1 MNSSSKLGSLLNKS
15 KSKLEKATLPI
26 PRSKSETNLNRF
38 SKHKER
44 IKLNLS
50 KLIGVF
56 DSFTNARTTL
66 FFVIIFYFLGK
77 GLNIFVFTILCI
89 YAYLLTFRLI
99 RFWVKNSLMYMLDFV
114 YFGNLSLI
122 IFLIFFKENQNAFLG
137 LFSIS
142 TGVIGLTNIAHKN
155 KIELGNS
162 EFLMNTFLDC
172 IPTLAT
178 SAIRWKHLIYYIP
191 FDNFIS
197 LGNVPLKNDIILW
210 KIILIPFALWL
221 IWALIYLI
229 LNGKILRGSAY
240 THLFESSIFSFYH
253 SDSFPKVL
261 GDHKKYTILKYLF
274 LQSILL
280 LISIPIVI
288 NCFYNPY
295 FNLFYLCVMTLTL
308 GINTAF
314 SKKEQLRQMVTEM

>member
-1 MNSSSKLGSLLNKS
+1 MNSSTILGNILKKS
-15 KSKLEKATLPI
+15 TLDNDKLPI
-26 PRSKSETNLNRF
+26 PRSKSE
-38 SKHKER
+38 K
-44 IKLNLS
+44 NLS
-50 KLIGVF
+50 RFLKNKEKIKSKLRKLIGVF
-56 DSFTNARTTL
+56 DNFTNARTTL

-77 GLNIFVFTILCI
+77 GLNILVLTLLCI

-122 IFLIFFKENQNAFLG
+122 IFLLFFKKNLNVFLAV
-137 LFSIS
+137 FSIS

-178 SAIRWKHLIYYIP
+178 SAIRWKHLIYNLP

-197 LGNVPLKNDIILW
+197 LGYVPFKNDIILW
-210 KIILIPFALWL
+210 KIILIPFTLWL
-221 IWALIYLI
+221 IWALTYLI
-229 LNGKILRGSAY
+229 LNGKIFRGFAY
-240 THLFESSIFSFYH
+240 SHLFESSIFTFYH
-253 SDSFPKVL
+253 SNSFNKVL
-261 GDHKKYTILKYLF
+261 GDHKKYTIIKYLF
-274 LQSILL
+274 LQFVLL

-295 FNLFYLCVMTLTL
+295 FNLFYLFVMNLIL
-308 GINTAF
+308 GINTALA
-314 SKKEQLRQMVTEM
+314 KREQLRQMVTKM

>member
-1 MNSSSKLGSLLNKS
+1 MKSSSILDAILKKS
-15 KSKLEKATLPI
+15 TIEKHNPPI
-26 PRSKSETNLNRF
+26 PRSKSETNLNKF
-38 SKHKER
+38 FKNKEK
-44 IKLNLS
+44 IKSNLR

-66 FFVIIFYFLGK
+66 FFVIIFYFMGK

-122 IFLIFFKENQNAFLG
+122 IFLIFFKDNLNAFLAI
-137 LFSIS
+137 FSIS

-178 SAIRWKHLIYYIP
+178 SAIRWKHLIYNLP

-197 LGNVPLKNDIILW
+197 LGYVPFKNDIILW

-221 IWALIYLI
+221 IWALTYLI
-229 LNGKILRGSAY
+229 LNGKIFRGFAY
-240 THLFESSIFSFYH
+240 SHLFESSIFTFYH
-253 SDSFPKVL
+253 SNSFNKVL
-261 GDHKKYTILKYLF
+261 GDHKKYTIIKYLF
-274 LQSILL
+274 LQFVLL

-295 FNLFYLCVMTLTL
+295 FNLFYLFVMNLIL
-308 GINTAF
+308 GINTALA
-314 SKKEQLRQMVTEM
+314 KREQLRQMVTKM

>member
-1 MNSSSKLGSLLNKS
+1 MNSSSILGTLLRKS
-15 KSKLEKATLPI
+15 TLDGEKIPI
-26 PRSKSETNLNRF
+26 PRSKSETRLNRF
-38 SKHKER
+38 FKNKEK
-44 IKLNLS
+44 IKSNLR

-66 FFVIIFYFLGK
+66 FFVIIFYFLGR
-77 GLNIFVFTILCI
+77 GLNILVFTLLCA

-122 IFLIFFKENQNAFLG
+122 IFLLFFKTNEHAFLAI
-137 LFSIS
+137 FSIS

-172 IPTLAT
+172 IPALAT
-178 SAIRWKHLIYYIP
+178 SAIRWKHLIYYVP

-197 LGNVPLKNDIILW
+197 LGNIRFKNDLMLW
-210 KIILIPFALWL
+210 KIILIPFGLWL

-229 LNGKILRGSAY
+229 LNGKILRGFAY
-240 THLFESSIFSFYH
+240 SHLFESSIFTFYH
-253 SDSFPKVL
+253 SNSFQRIL
-261 GDHKKYTILKYLF
+261 GDHKKYTIIKYLF
-274 LQSILL
+274 LQFILL
-280 LISIPIVI
+280 LVSIPIVI

-295 FNLFYLCVMTLTL
+295 FNIFYLFVMNLIL

-314 SKKEQLRQMVTEM
+314 AKKEQLRQMVTKI

>member
-1 MNSSSKLGSLLNKS
+1 MKSSSVLDVILKKS
-15 KSKLEKATLPI
+15 TIEKHNPPI
-26 PRSKSETNLNRF
+26 PRSKSETNLNKF
-38 SKHKER
+38 FKNKEK
-44 IKLNLS
+44 IKSNLR

-66 FFVIIFYFLGK
+66 FFVIIFYFMGK

-122 IFLIFFKENQNAFLG
+122 IFLIFFKDNLNAFLAI
-137 LFSIS
+137 FSIS

-178 SAIRWKHLIYYIP
+178 SAIRWKHLIYNLP

-197 LGNVPLKNDIILW
+197 LGYVPFKNDIILW

-221 IWALIYLI
+221 IWALTYLI
-229 LNGKILRGSAY
+229 LNGKIFRGFAY
-240 THLFESSIFSFYH
+240 SHLFESSIFTFYH
-253 SDSFPKVL
+253 SNSFNKVL
-261 GDHKKYTILKYLF
+261 GDHKKYTIIKYLF
-274 LQSILL
+274 LQFVLL

-295 FNLFYLCVMTLTL
+295 FNLFYLFVMNLIL
-308 GINTAF
+308 GINTALA
-314 SKKEQLRQMVTEM
+314 KREQLRQMVTKM

>member
-1 MNSSSKLGSLLNKS
+1 MKSSSVLDTILKKS
-15 KSKLEKATLPI
+15 TIEKHNPPI
-26 PRSKSETNLNRF
+26 LRSKSETNLNKF
-38 SKHKER
+38 FKNKEK
-44 IKLNLS
+44 IKSNLR

-66 FFVIIFYFLGK
+66 FFVIIFYFMGK

-122 IFLIFFKENQNAFLG
+122 IFLIFFKDNLNAFLAI
-137 LFSIS
+137 FSIS

-178 SAIRWKHLIYYIP
+178 SAIRWKHLIYNLP

-197 LGNVPLKNDIILW
+197 LGYVPFKNDIILW

-221 IWALIYLI
+221 IWALTYLI
-229 LNGKILRGSAY
+229 LNGKIFRGFAY
-240 THLFESSIFSFYH
+240 SHLFESSIFTFYH
-253 SDSFPKVL
+253 SNSFNKVL
-261 GDHKKYTILKYLF
+261 GDHKKYTIIKYLF
-274 LQSILL
+274 LQ
-280 LISIPIVI
+280 
-288 NCFYNPY
+288 
-295 FNLFYLCVMTLTL
+295 FNVF
-308 GINTAF
+308 
-314 SKKEQLRQMVTEM
+314 

>member
-1 MNSSSKLGSLLNKS
+1 MNSSSILGTLLRKS
-15 KSKLEKATLPI
+15 TLDGEKIPI
-26 PRSKSETNLNRF
+26 PRSKSATRLNRF
-38 SKHKER
+38 FKNKEK
-44 IKLNLS
+44 IKSNLR

-66 FFVIIFYFLGK
+66 FFVIIFYFLGR
-77 GLNIFVFTILCI
+77 GLNILVFTLLCA

-122 IFLIFFKENQNAFLG
+122 IFLLFFKTNENAFLAI
-137 LFSIS
+137 FSIS

-172 IPTLAT
+172 IPALAT
-178 SAIRWKHLIYYIP
+178 SAIRWKHLIYYVP

-197 LGNVPLKNDIILW
+197 LGNIRFKNDLMLW
-210 KIILIPFALWL
+210 KIILIPFGLWL
-221 IWALIYLI
+221 IWAFIYLI
-229 LNGKILRGSAY
+229 LNGKILRGFAY
-240 THLFESSIFSFYH
+240 SHLFESSIFTFYH
-253 SDSFPKVL
+253 SNSFQRIL
-261 GDHKKYTILKYLF
+261 GDHKKYTIIKYLF
-274 LQSILL
+274 LQFILL
-280 LISIPIVI
+280 LVSIPIVI

-295 FNLFYLCVMTLTL
+295 FNIFYLFVMNLIL

-314 SKKEQLRQMVTEM
+314 AKKEQLRQMVTKI

>member
-1 MNSSSKLGSLLNKS
+1 MKSSSVLDTILKKS
-15 KSKLEKATLPI
+15 TLEKEQLPL
-26 PRSKSETNLNRF
+26 PRSKSETNLNKF
-38 SKHKER
+38 FKNKEK
-44 IKLNLS
+44 IKSNLR

-66 FFVIIFYFLGK
+66 FFVIIFYVLGK
-77 GLNIFVFTILCI
+77 GLNIFVYTILCI

-122 IFLIFFKENQNAFLG
+122 IFLIFYKDNENAFLAI
-137 LFSIS
+137 FSIS

-178 SAIRWKHLIYYIP
+178 SAIRWKHLIYKKD

-197 LGNVPLKNDIILW
+197 LGYIPFKNDIILW
-210 KIILIPFALWL
+210 KLILIPFALWF

-229 LNGKILRGSAY
+229 LNGKIFRGFAY
-240 THLFESSIFSFYH
+240 SHLYESSIFTFYH
-253 SDSFPKVL
+253 NDSFPKIL
-261 GDHKKYTILKYLF
+261 GDHKKYTIIKYLF
-274 LQSILL
+274 LQFILL
-280 LISIPIVI
+280 IISIPIVI

-295 FNLFYLCVMTLTL
+295 FNIFYVIVINLIL
-308 GINTAF
+308 GANTAIA
-314 SKKEQLRQMVTEM
+314 KKEQLRQMVTKM

>member
-1 MNSSSKLGSLLNKS
+1 MNSSTILGNILKKS
-15 KSKLEKATLPI
+15 TLDNDKLPI
-26 PRSKSETNLNRF
+26 PRSQSE
-38 SKHKER
+38 K
-44 IKLNLS
+44 NLS
-50 KLIGVF
+50 RFLKNKEKIKSKLRKLIGVF
-56 DSFTNARTTL
+56 DNFTNARTTL

-77 GLNIFVFTILCI
+77 GLNILVLTLLCI

-122 IFLIFFKENQNAFLG
+122 IFLLFFKKNLNVFLAV
-137 LFSIS
+137 FSIS

-197 LGNVPLKNDIILW
+197 LGHVPFKNDLILW
-210 KIILIPFALWL
+210 KIILIPFGLWF
-221 IWALIYLI
+221 IWALIFLI
-229 LNGKILRGSAY
+229 LNGKILRGFAY
-240 THLFESSIFSFYH
+240 SHLYESSIFTFYH
-253 SDSFPKVL
+253 SNSFYKIL
-261 GDHKKYTILKYLF
+261 GDHKRYTIIKYLS
-274 LQSILL
+274 LQFILL

-295 FNLFYLCVMTLTL
+295 FNIFYLIVMNLIL
-308 GINTAF
+308 GANTAIA
-314 SKKEQLRQMVTEM
+314 KKEQLRQMVTKI

>member
-1 MNSSSKLGSLLNKS
+1 MKSSSVLGTILKKS
-15 KSKLEKATLPI
+15 TIEKHNPPI
-26 PRSKSETNLNRF
+26 LRSKSETNLNKF
-38 SKHKER
+38 FKNKEK
-44 IKLNLS
+44 IKSNLR

-66 FFVIIFYFLGK
+66 FFVIIFYFMGK

-114 YFGNLSLI
+114 YFGNLALI
-122 IFLIFFKENQNAFLG
+122 IFLIFFKDNLNAFLAI
-137 LFSIS
+137 FSIS

-178 SAIRWKHLIYYIP
+178 SAIRWKHLIYNLP

-197 LGNVPLKNDIILW
+197 LGYVPFKNDIILW

-221 IWALIYLI
+221 IWALTYLI
-229 LNGKILRGSAY
+229 LNGKIFRGFAY
-240 THLFESSIFSFYH
+240 SHLFESSIFTFYH
-253 SDSFPKVL
+253 SNSFNKVL
-261 GDHKKYTILKYLF
+261 GDHKKYTIIKYLF
-274 LQSILL
+274 LQFVLL

-295 FNLFYLCVMTLTL
+295 FNLFYLFVMNLIL
-308 GINTAF
+308 GINTALA
-314 SKKEQLRQMVTEM
+314 KREQLRQMVTKM

>member
-1 MNSSSKLGSLLNKS
+1 MKSSSILSNILKKS
-15 KSKLEKATLPI
+15 TLDSDDKLPI

-38 SKHKER
+38 YKHKEK
-44 IKLNLS
+44 IKSNLR

-56 DSFTNARTTL
+56 DNFTNARTTC

-77 GLNIFVFTILCI
+77 GLNILVLTLLFI

-122 IFLIFFKENQNAFLG
+122 IFLLFFKKNLNAFLAI
-137 LFSIS
+137 FSIS

-155 KIELGNS
+155 KIDLGNT

-172 IPTLAT
+172 IPALAT
-178 SAIRWKHLIYYIP
+178 SAIRWKHLIYHIP

-197 LGNVPLKNDIILW
+197 LGHVPFKNDLILW
-210 KIILIPFALWL
+210 KIILIPFCLWL
-221 IWALIYLI
+221 IWAFLFLI
-229 LNGKILRGSAY
+229 LNGKILRGFAY
-240 THLFESSIFSFYH
+240 SHLFESSIFSFYH
-253 SDSFPKVL
+253 SNSFYKIL
-261 GDHKKYTILKYLF
+261 GDHKKYTIIKYLF
-274 LQSILL
+274 LQFILL

-295 FNLFYLCVMTLTL
+295 FNIFYLFLMNLIL
-308 GINTAF
+308 GINTAIA
-314 SKKEQLRQMVTEM
+314 KKEQLRQMVTKI

>member
-1 MNSSSKLGSLLNKS
+1 MKSSSVLDAILKKS
-15 KSKLEKATLPI
+15 TIEKHNPPI
-26 PRSKSETNLNRF
+26 LRSKSETNLNKF
-38 SKHKER
+38 FKNKEK
-44 IKLNLS
+44 IKSNLR

-66 FFVIIFYFLGK
+66 FFVIIFYFMGK

-122 IFLIFFKENQNAFLG
+122 IFLIFFKDNLNAFLAI
-137 LFSIS
+137 FSIS

-178 SAIRWKHLIYYIP
+178 SAIRWKHLIYNVP

-197 LGNVPLKNDIILW
+197 LGYVPFKNDIILW

-221 IWALIYLI
+221 IWALTYLI
-229 LNGKILRGSAY
+229 LNGKIFRGFAY
-240 THLFESSIFSFYH
+240 SHLFESSIFTFYH
-253 SDSFPKVL
+253 SNSFNKVL
-261 GDHKKYTILKYLF
+261 GDHKKYTIIKYLF
-274 LQSILL
+274 LQFVLL

-295 FNLFYLCVMTLTL
+295 FNLFYLFVMNLIL
-308 GINTAF
+308 GINTALA
-314 SKKEQLRQMVTEM
+314 KREQLRQMVTKM

>member
-1 MNSSSKLGSLLNKS
+1 MKSSSVLDTMLKKS
-15 KSKLEKATLPI
+15 TIEKHNLPI
-26 PRSKSETNLNRF
+26 PRSKSETNLNKF
-38 SKHKER
+38 FKNKEK
-44 IKLNLS
+44 IKSNLR

-66 FFVIIFYFLGK
+66 FFVIIFYFMGK

-122 IFLIFFKENQNAFLG
+122 IFLIFFKDNLNAFLAI
-137 LFSIS
+137 FSIS

-178 SAIRWKHLIYYIP
+178 SAIRWKHLIYNLP

-197 LGNVPLKNDIILW
+197 LGYVPFKNDIILW

-221 IWALIYLI
+221 IWALTYLI
-229 LNGKILRGSAY
+229 LNGNIFRGFAY
-240 THLFESSIFSFYH
+240 SHLFESSIFTFYH
-253 SDSFPKVL
+253 SNSFNKVL
-261 GDHKKYTILKYLF
+261 GDHKKYTIIKYLF
-274 LQSILL
+274 LQFVLL

-295 FNLFYLCVMTLTL
+295 FNLFYLFVMNLIL
-308 GINTAF
+308 GINTALA
-314 SKKEQLRQMVTEM
+314 KREQLRQMVTKM

>member
-1 MNSSSKLGSLLNKS
+1 MKSSSVLDTILKKS
-15 KSKLEKATLPI
+15 TIEKHNPL
-26 PRSKSETNLNRF
+26 PRSKSETNLNKFLRN
-38 SKHKER
+38 KE
-44 IKLNLS
+44 KLKSNLR

-66 FFVIIFYFLGK
+66 FFVIIFYVLGK

-122 IFLIFFKENQNAFLG
+122 IFLIFFKENENAFLAI
-137 LFSIS
+137 FSIS
-142 TGVIGLTNIAHKN
+142 TGVIGLTNISHKN

-178 SAIRWKHLIYYIP
+178 SAIRWKHLIYDLP

-197 LGNVPLKNDIILW
+197 LGYIPFHNDIILW
-210 KIILIPFALWL
+210 KIILIPFGLWL
-221 IWALIYLI
+221 VWALIFLI
-229 LNGKILRGSAY
+229 LNGKILRGFAY
-240 THLFESSIFSFYH
+240 SHLYESSIFTFYH
-253 SDSFPKVL
+253 NDSFPKIL
-261 GDHKKYTILKYLF
+261 GDHKKYTIIKYLF

-295 FNLFYLCVMTLTL
+295 FNLFYLFLMNLTL
-308 GINTAF
+308 GINTAIA
-314 SKKEQLRQMVTEM
+314 KKEQLRQIVTKM

>member
-1 MNSSSKLGSLLNKS
+1 MKSSSVLDTILKKS
-15 KSKLEKATLPI
+15 TIEKHNPPI
-26 PRSKSETNLNRF
+26 LRSKSETNLNKF
-38 SKHKER
+38 FKNKEK
-44 IKLNLS
+44 IKSNLR

-66 FFVIIFYFLGK
+66 FFVIIFYFMGK

-122 IFLIFFKENQNAFLG
+122 IFLIFFKDNLNAFLAI
-137 LFSIS
+137 FSIS

-178 SAIRWKHLIYYIP
+178 SAIRWKHLIYNLP
-191 FDNFIS
+191 FDNFII
-197 LGNVPLKNDIILW
+197 LGYVPFKNDIILW

-221 IWALIYLI
+221 IWALTYLI
-229 LNGKILRGSAY
+229 LNGKIFRGFAY
-240 THLFESSIFSFYH
+240 SHLFESSIFTFYH
-253 SDSFPKVL
+253 SNSFNKVL
-261 GDHKKYTILKYLF
+261 GDHKKYTIIKYLF
-274 LQSILL
+274 LQFVLL

-295 FNLFYLCVMTLTL
+295 FNLFYLFVMNLIL
-308 GINTAF
+308 GINTALA
-314 SKKEQLRQMVTEM
+314 KREQLRQMVTKM

>member
-1 MNSSSKLGSLLNKS
+1 MNSSSILGTLLRKS
-15 KSKLEKATLPI
+15 TLDGEKIPI
-26 PRSKSETNLNRF
+26 PRSKSETRLNRF
-38 SKHKER
+38 FKNKEK
-44 IKLNLS
+44 IKSNLR

-66 FFVIIFYFLGK
+66 FFVIIFYFLGR
-77 GLNIFVFTILCI
+77 GLNIFVFTLLCA

-122 IFLIFFKENQNAFLG
+122 IFLLFFKTNENAFLAI
-137 LFSIS
+137 FSIS
-142 TGVIGLTNIAHKN
+142 TVVIGLTNIAHKN

-172 IPTLAT
+172 IPALAT
-178 SAIRWKHLIYYIP
+178 SAIRWKHLIYYVP

-197 LGNVPLKNDIILW
+197 LGNIRFKNDLMLW
-210 KIILIPFALWL
+210 KIILIPFGLWL

-229 LNGKILRGSAY
+229 LNGKILRGFAY
-240 THLFESSIFSFYH
+240 SHLFESSIFTFYH
-253 SDSFPKVL
+253 SNSFQRIL
-261 GDHKKYTILKYLF
+261 GDHKKYTIIKYLF
-274 LQSILL
+274 LQFILL
-280 LISIPIVI
+280 LVSIPIVI

-295 FNLFYLCVMTLTL
+295 FNIFYLFVMNLIL

-314 SKKEQLRQMVTEM
+314 AKKEQLRQMVTKI

>member
-1 MNSSSKLGSLLNKS
+1 MNSSSILGNILKKS
-15 KSKLEKATLPI
+15 TLDNDKLPI
-26 PRSKSETNLNRF
+26 PRSKSEQSLSRF
-38 SKHKER
+38 LKNKEQIKSKLR
-44 IKLNLS
+44 

-56 DSFTNARTTL
+56 DNFTNARTTL

-77 GLNIFVFTILCI
+77 GLNILVLTLLCI

-122 IFLIFFKENQNAFLG
+122 IFLLFFKKNLNVFLAV
-137 LFSIS
+137 FSIS

-172 IPTLAT
+172 IPALAT

-197 LGNVPLKNDIILW
+197 LGHVPFKNDLILW
-210 KIILIPFALWL
+210 KIILIPIGLWF
-221 IWALIYLI
+221 IWALIFLI
-229 LNGKILRGSAY
+229 LNGKILRGFAY
-240 THLFESSIFSFYH
+240 SHLFESSVFTFYH
-253 SDSFPKVL
+253 SNSFYKIL
-261 GDHKKYTILKYLF
+261 GDHKRYTIIKYLSLQF
-274 LQSILL
+274 LLL

-295 FNLFYLCVMTLTL
+295 FNIFYLIVMNLIL
-308 GINTAF
+308 GGNTAIA
-314 SKKEQLRQMVTEM
+314 KKEQLRQMVTKI